1 MQAFHL
7 LMRHAGSIALVLGAL
22 FADGQP
28 APRLERISAA
38 VPSDTL
44 QTTLSGMSG
53 AVPASAK
60 VIAIHVDTGH
70 YNITRAAA
78 DGSFSM
84 NLFATP
90 GGTLEIKTDPTGEA
104 VAQVEN
110 GPPFLMTHYQRAA
123 SLWGAMLHIPHR
135 SGNGIPFAVSG
146 PTFPLPIYYAEG
158 FVRDADLRP
167 GGSVR
172 IEGTF
177 RLLGAAASS
186 PNGGGNLEVGWIA
199 LARAD
204 GAAAIDQAV
213 FASSVMTPTGF
224 PIERSGSFYSGGVS
238 TSALSFTPSGGDLV
252 SAINMV
258 LPVPAIFPAGHYRP
272 VFIFRHRNL
281 QSIPAE
287 MVKMTAQVS
296 QKRGFQF
303 AAFLPI
309 LRIGEPSPATFES
322 TLLLNTFHAGARG
335 VDSVESRGRFS
346 RAPRIA
352 MPAER
357 IVVPRRDS
365 STGASISYSLEPYV
379 PSLAVSDR
387 AEPLTAPRIPFRL
400 PSGSLSI
407 RLRAP
412 DGTERLIGP
421 SPLKQ
426 SVIEPLS
433 RRGSPLEGGPSLST
447 TLRLSTLD
455 PSFNVVFANDGLHVA
470 TLDLVVDDIWGNVWK
485 SKGTFEIEVAEPLV
499 IDPGLV
505 PGTPFEAGDFLP
517 LEVTLYP
524 PVAAE
529 VTARFRFEGASGR
542 RRDETYFFRTNRYGH
557 GAGPFIPLG
566 EPGEYRIDIAAS
578 RSENGRMDFGRMSWG
593 NIVAPRNQSII
604 VQGKRGIDDM
614 PQPRPQ
620 WFFRKQLGKPVDAG
634 HTFFPF
640 HRGDVVW
647 LTDETQEAGITA
659 VAFTDPL
666 SVVGP
671 TLRSIYAK
679 QPQANPQ
686 FIDRSLEIGEGPVL
700 SLSSTTLDAHVDPG
714 QVDYWSYGYRFVE
727 RPLVRIR
734 EAVVEEPGPFT
745 YWRLQ
750 DLYGLQPGNGA
761 DGDRTNDFK
770 FQFSGFVARGA
781 ALPSPQYAI
790 YGSLHVIVDRDD
802 ELGTRVTPPFQGNG
816 GGPNG
821 GPLFTLKGRPV
832 DLFFH
837 PTALRA
843 GTILERG
850 DRIALAGHIAPTFP
864 ARVAATITSPSGN
877 VQTVEGTAN
886 LIGHFSDSRQSLQS
900 ATEAGVWKARVR
912 VTFDGRTSGGQLS
925 EPFPTGDVLG
935 SREGE
940 FWFYVVEPTA
950 APLEVAAFHPQL
962 TTSASGARFV
972 RPADGVVT
980 FTIMPPSGLTNLE
993 LHTTTTMPGFILEE
1007 SRITGPLV
1015 YRYDAHRL
1023 AQDFPN
1029 LDLRD
1034 HDGKSGAD
1042 TITISFLLSGTDAT
1056 GRRRHHA
1063 RQIVIQGE
1071 ELQMPEQ
1078 KEAIVTPR
1086 RRGVRR

>member
-1 MQAFHL
+1 MSVFRCGTILCLAAGAFL
-7 LMRHAGSIALVLGAL
+7 AN
-22 FADGQP
+22 GQP
-28 APRLERISAA
+28 APRLDRITASL
-38 VPSDTL
+38 PSDTL
-44 QTTLSGMSG
+44 QTTLSGMAG

-70 YNITRAAA
+70 YNITQAAA

-84 NLFATP
+84 SLFATP

-104 VAQVEN
+104 IAQVEN
-110 GPPFLMTHYQRAA
+110 DLPLLKHHYQRAP
-123 SLWGAMLHIPHR
+123 SIWGAMLHLPHR

-167 GGSVR
+167 AGSVR

-177 RLLGAAASS
+177 RLLGAAATS
-186 PNGGGNLEVGWIA
+186 PNAKVSLEAGWIA

-204 GAAAIDQAV
+204 GTAAIDQAV

-224 PIERSGSFYSGGVS
+224 PIERFGSLFSGGV
-238 TSALSFTPSGGDLV
+238 AVFPLSLSPSGDDLAAPV
-252 SAINMV
+252 NVV
-258 LPVPAIFPAGHYRP
+258 LPIPAIFPPGHYRP
-272 VFIFRHRNL
+272 VIVVRHADL
-281 QSIPAE
+281 QPIPAE
-287 MVKMTAQVS
+287 MVKMTLQIS
-296 QKRGFQF
+296 QKRGFEM

-309 LRIGEPSPATFES
+309 LKIGEPAPASFES
-322 TLLLNTFHAGARG
+322 TLLLNSFHAGARG

-346 RAPRIA
+346 LAPRIA

-357 IVVPRRDS
+357 IVVPRRDAITGS
-365 STGASISYSLEPYV
+365 SITYSLEPYI

-387 AEPLTAPRIPFRL
+387 SEPLTAPRIPFRF

-412 DGTERLIGP
+412 DGSERLIGP
-421 SPLKQ
+421 APLKQ

-433 RRGSPLEGGPSLST
+433 RRGSPLENGPSLST

-455 PSFNVVFANDGLHVA
+455 PAFNVVFETDGLYTA
-470 TLDLVVDDIWGNVWK
+470 TLDLVVEDVWGNVWT
-485 SKGTFEIEVAEPLV
+485 SKGTFEIEVADSLV

-505 PGTPFEAGDFLP
+505 PGTPFEVGDHLP

-524 PVAAE
+524 PVAAD
-529 VTARFRFEGASGR
+529 VRVRFRFEGASGP
-542 RRDETYFFRTNRYGH
+542 RRDETHFFRTNRFGH
-557 GAGPFIPLG
+557 GAGPFIPLT

-578 RSENGRMDFGRMSWG
+578 RAENGRMSSGRMSWG
-593 NIVAPRNQSII
+593 NVVAPRDQSII
-604 VQGKRGIDDM
+604 VHGRRGIDNL
-614 PQPRPQ
+614 PEPRPQ
-620 WFFRKQLGKPVDAG
+620 WFFRKQLGASIDAG

-640 HRGDVVW
+640 HDRDVVW
-647 LTDETQEAGITA
+647 LTDETQESGITA
-659 VAFTDPL
+659 VTFQDPQEL
-666 SVVGP
+666 VAP

-679 QPQANPQ
+679 QPNAFPR
-686 FIDRSLEIGEGPVL
+686 FVDHSLEIGEGPVF
-700 SLSSTTLDAHVDPG
+700 SLSSTTLDAHVDPA

-761 DGDRTNDFK
+761 NGDRTNDFK
-770 FQFSGFVARGA
+770 FQFGGFVARGT

-790 YGSLHVIVDRDD
+790 YGSLHVIVDKDD

-816 GGPNG
+816 GGPDG
-821 GPLFTLKGRPV
+821 GPLFTLKGRPI

-850 DRIALAGHIAPTFP
+850 DRITLAGHIAPTVP
-864 ARVAATITSPSGN
+864 GKVEATITSPSGT
-877 VQTVEGTAN
+877 VQTIEGTAN
-886 LIGHFSDSRQSLQS
+886 RIGHFSDPRQSLRS

-912 VTFDGRTSGGQLS
+912 VTFDGRTSGGQLT

-935 SREGE
+935 SRDGE

-950 APLEVAAFHPQL
+950 APLDVSAFHPME
-962 TTSASGARFV
+962 TTSPAGARFV

-980 FTIMPPSGLTNLE
+980 FTISPPSGLTNIE

-1007 SRITGPLV
+1007 MASESLI
-1015 YRYDAHRL
+1015 YRYDADRL

-1034 HDGKSGAD
+1034 HDGKTGVD
-1042 TITISFLLSGTDAT
+1042 TITISFLLSGTDASGT
-1056 GRRRHHA
+1056 RRHHA

-1078 KEAIVTPR
+1078 KEAIVKPR
-1086 RRGVRR
+1086 RRSVRR